1 MASLLASDDVVLAVD
16 SLYILLC
23 CGLLVF
29 VVLGIMLFYAGLI
42 QRRSSLT
49 MIATPLY
56 LICFTFI
63 EWFIWGY
70 SLCYSSSSNRFIGN
84 LDYAVLRQ
92 LRHDGN
98 LKFTTLRGETF
109 TAVHFLFNALMKIIC
124 VTLTFP
130 GCIAERGRILPM
142 FVFFMCWLVIIY
154 NPVTYW
160 FWNRNGW
167 LSVEYNK
174 FPVLDF
180 AGGNC
185 IHIVCGFTGVAYSYI
200 LGPRNP
206 KLLYNYKPYN
216 IGYIV
221 IGTVFFVFGWCG
233 FIGGCEF
240 TFSSSSVLIFIT
252 TVLTSCVG
260 GLVWLTI
267 DYYYS
272 AIPLEN
278 EDELQQQ
285 TSNTLETT
293 GSIPQL
299 IPSRSRDMGVLR
311 KRRSPSM
318 EGSRRSMESHTS
330 QLQLLSVVSRNTGL
344 DIRRYKEQLL
354 LGPSRKLS
362 MVSFCSGAMAGLVCF
377 TPGGG
382 YVVSLSSLWKSFV
395 YGVVG
400 AVVGNV
406 ATRLKYMFRLDD
418 VFDLA
423 AIHLCCGWAGSLL
436 TGIFA
441 DANYNSEGG
450 WIRAHWIQFAYQILG
465 STVTSVYVL
474 VMSSVLLYVIDV
486 IPGLHLRIDKNFN
499 ARLRQEIRKMH
510 NSEKGDGEATDEK
523 NNYMDENNAIP
534 ELEDHEELEL
544 MGTDEFEFNGEFIS
558 DYVEFIR
565 VLSPEDY
572 EAMDELSDGV
582 GEPTNQMEVFG
593 SHPDSAGYTSDFS
606 QGRILDNGITK
617 RE

>member
-1 MASLLASDDVVLAVD
+1 MASLLAKEDVVLAVD
-16 SLYILLC
+16 TLYILLC

-29 VVLGIMLFYAGLI
+29 VVLGIMLFYAGLL

-84 LDYAVLRQ
+84 LDFAVLRQ
-92 LRHDGN
+92 IRDPNQLI
-98 LKFTTLRGETF
+98 FTTLRGETY
-109 TAVHFLFNALMKIIC
+109 TVAHFLFNAWMKIIC

-130 GCIAERGRILPM
+130 AAIAERGRIFPM
-142 FVFFMCWLVIIY
+142 FVFFLCWLVIIY

-200 LGPRNP
+200 LGHRNP
-206 KLLYNYKPYN
+206 KILYNYKPYN

-221 IGTVFFVFGWCG
+221 IGTVFIVFGWCG
-233 FIGGCEF
+233 FIAGCEF
-240 TFSSSSVLIFIT
+240 TFSISSILIFIS

-260 GLVWLTI
+260 GLVWLAI

-272 AIPLEN
+272 AIPLEDQN
-278 EDELQQQ
+278 ELRSPQPTQ
-285 TSNTLETT
+285 ETPS
-293 GSIPQL
+293 GSFPL
-299 IPSRSRDMGVLR
+299 INRIRSGSGDCTVLR
-311 KRRSPSM
+311 KRRSLSM
-318 EGSRRSMESHTS
+318 EGSRRSLETHTS

-344 DIRRYKEQLL
+344 DCRRYKELLLL
-354 LGPSRKLS
+354 LGPTRKLS

-382 YVVSLSSLWKSFV
+382 YVVSPTSLWKSFV

-406 ATRLKYMFRLDD
+406 ATRLKYVFGLDD

-436 TGIFA
+436 TGLLA
-441 DANYNSEGG
+441 EANYKSKGG
-450 WIRAHWIQFAYQILG
+450 WIAHHWIQFAYQILG
-465 STVTSVYVL
+465 CTVTSIYVL
-474 VMSSVLLYVIDV
+474 IMSSVLLYVIDI
-486 IPGLHLRIDKNFN
+486 IPGLHLRLDKNFN
-499 ARLRQEIRKMH
+499 ARLRQELSGTKNPKEEEGL
-510 NSEKGDGEATDEK
+510 NSPDDE
-523 NNYMDENNAIP
+523 
-534 ELEDHEELEL
+534 EELEL
-544 MGTDEFEFNGEFIS
+544 MGTDEYEFNGEFIS

-572 EAMDELSDGV
+572 EGMHEATT
-582 GEPTNQMEVFG
+582 TNHMEVF
-593 SHPDSAGYTSDFS
+593 DSAPENVGYISDYNP
-606 QGRILDNGITK
+606 QRHDKG
-617 RE
+617 E